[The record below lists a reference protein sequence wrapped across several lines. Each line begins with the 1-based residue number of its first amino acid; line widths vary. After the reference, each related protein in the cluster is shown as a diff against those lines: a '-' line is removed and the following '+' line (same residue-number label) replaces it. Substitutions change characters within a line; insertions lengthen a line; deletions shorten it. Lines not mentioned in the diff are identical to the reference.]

1 MTRECRTLVQVS
13 PAPSHDACRFRA
25 QHSHAASPSSF
36 FAFNCRLQEQHP
48 WIQRQGTRSPA
59 SHRVVP
65 LPPRGIR
72 TNSTISNPTIL
83 ARITHAELVQLL
95 RGYGWNPYCVEGDA
109 DGCDDVNVQ
118 TAAVGSMIALLEAK
132 AAGLWSR
139 EHIANNLL
147 AGLVVGIVALPL
159 AMAFAIASG
168 ARPEQGLYT
177 AIVACLLTSLFGG
190 TRLQIAGPTG
200 AFIAVLSIITA
211 QHGIA
216 GLQIATLMAGVI
228 LLAFGAARLGG
239 VIKFIPSPVIVGF
252 TAGIGVIIFVGQ
264 WKDFFGL
271 SPAPSGLHF
280 HEKLFALMQALPSI
294 NPATTGLALFSL
306 AILIA
311 GPRYLKRIPAPLVA
325 MVAITLLQ
333 AYFKFPGVA
342 TIGSAF
348 GGIPRTLPSFALPS
362 IPFSQVIS
370 LVGPAFTIALLGSIE
385 SLLSAVVADG
395 MAGTKHNSNQELIG
409 QGIANIVAPLFGGFA
424 STGAIAR
431 TATNIRNGATSPLA
445 GLVHSGFLIL
455 VILLLSPLAS
465 AVPLCCLSAILFVVA
480 WNMSEVPHVLKLV
493 RGSPASDVAVLLITF
508 TLTVL
513 VDLVVAVN
521 VGVILAALM
530 FMRRMSLAVNVT
542 PDLEGSW
549 EPGGLNQPPA
559 SPLPPGILVYNI
571 EGPLFF
577 GAAEKLERT
586 LAHIQ
591 RPTKTLIL
599 RMGQVPFVDA
609 TGIAAIDDIITSF
622 VSHGAIVLL
631 SEVRPN
637 VLRKL
642 ERAGLIRHLGSENA
656 LDTLS
661 LAIERARMLAKL
673 SALSSVVEPTM
684 EVV

>member
-1 MTRECRTLVQVS
+1 
-13 PAPSHDACRFRA
+13 
-25 QHSHAASPSSF
+25 
-36 FAFNCRLQEQHP
+36 
-48 WIQRQGTRSPA
+48 
-59 SHRVVP
+59 
-65 LPPRGIR
+65 
-72 TNSTISNPTIL
+72 
-83 ARITHAELVQLL
+83 
-95 RGYGWNPYCVEGDA
+95 
-109 DGCDDVNVQ
+109 
-118 TAAVGSMIALLEAK
+118 MIALLEAK

-139 EHIANNLL
+139 KHIANNVL

-216 GLQIATLMAGVI
+216 GLQIATLMAGII
-228 LLAFGAARLGG
+228 LVAFGAARLGG
-239 VIKFIPSPVIVGF
+239 VIKFIPSPVIMGF

-280 HEKLFALMQALPSI
+280 HEKLMVLVQAVPSV
-294 NPATTGLALFSL
+294 NLATTGLGLLALAL
-306 AILIA
+306 LIV

-325 MVAITLLQ
+325 MVVITVLQ
-333 AYFKFPGVA
+333 AYFHFKGVA

-348 GGIPRTLPSFALPS
+348 GGIPRTLPSFSLPS
-362 IPFSQVIS
+362 IPLSQVIS

-395 MAGTKHNSNQELIG
+395 MAGTKHNSNQELLG

-480 WNMSEVPHVLKLV
+480 WNMSEVPHVVRLI
-493 RGSPASDVAVLLITF
+493 RGSPAADVAVLLITF
-508 TLTVL
+508 ALTVF

-530 FMRRMSLAVNVT
+530 FMRRMSLAVEVR
-542 PDLEGSW
+542 PHFEGSSDDM
-549 EPGGLNQPPA
+549 GQARLPA
-559 SPLPPGILVYNI
+559 GPLPPGVVVYSI
-571 EGPLFF
+571 EGPMFF

-591 RPTKTLIL
+591 RPATTLIL
-599 RMGQVPFVDA
+599 RMSQVPFVDA
-609 TGIAAIDDIITSF
+609 TGISAIEEIITDF
-622 VSHGAIVLL
+622 LKHGASVLL

-642 ERAGLIRHLGSENA
+642 ERAGVIRHLGSDNA
-656 LDTLS
+656 TDTLA
-661 LAIERARMLAKL
+661 LAIDRVK
-673 SALSSVVEPTM
+673 ALETVKQTCS
-684 EVV
+684 